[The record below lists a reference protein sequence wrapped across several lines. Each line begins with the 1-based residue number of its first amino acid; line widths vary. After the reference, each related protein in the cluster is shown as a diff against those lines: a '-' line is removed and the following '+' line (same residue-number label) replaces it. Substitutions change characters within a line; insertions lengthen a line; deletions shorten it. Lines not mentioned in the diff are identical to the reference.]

1 MMRRNIVWPLWGICF
16 LLLGGC
22 SATEKRLSAKE
33 YYAGAGEAFSQ
44 EDFLTAA
51 DQYQDLLDQ
60 YPLNPYAEEAQ
71 LKIGYSRYLDKKYTE
86 ALAAFS
92 DFERMYPTSSHLPFV
107 QYYRGMAYLDQMR
120 SFDRDQSVTEKADDF
135 FRLVSDHHGESSFA
149 PLAEEK
155 SRVCRESIAQR
166 ELYVADFHL
175 KKKSQLAAK
184 ARLRGLVEE
193 YPETDAAAAALA
205 RLQEILTAEGK
216 TDLAEMAAQAA
227 AVRKTAKPQPDEV
240 ATPEKED
247 LPAPGV
253 DPLLTLVTELKK
265 QENEAR
271 QLAAHPP
278 GGEGKGKQ
286 LTKEEKNVTVKL
298 LGDEEQNQ
306 QK

>member
-1 MMRRNIVWPLWGICF
+1 MWQLGGIC
-16 LLLGGC
+16 LLLLEGC

-33 YYAGAGEAFSQ
+33 YYAEGNKAYSQ

-51 DQYQDLLDQ
+51 DHYQDLLDQ
-60 YPLNPYAEEAQ
+60 YPLNPYSEEAQ

-92 DFERMYPTSSHLPFV
+92 DFERMYPTSSHLSFV

-135 FRLVSDHHGESSFA
+135 FRLVSDRYGNSSFSS
-149 PLAEEK
+149 LAEEK
-155 SRVCRESIAQR
+155 SRACRESMAQH
-166 ELYVADFHL
+166 ELYVADFYL

-184 ARLRGLVEE
+184 SRLRTLVEE
-193 YPETDAAAAALA
+193 YPETDAAATALA
-205 RLQEILTAEGK
+205 RLQEILAGEGK

-227 AVRKTAKPQPDEV
+227 AVRKAAQPKPDES
-240 ATPEKED
+240 AALEKED
-247 LPAPGV
+247 SPASGV

-278 GGEGKGKQ
+278 GSEGQGKQ
-286 LTKEEKNVTVKL
+286 PTKEEKNVTVKL
-298 LGDEEQNQ
+298 LDEEEQSQ